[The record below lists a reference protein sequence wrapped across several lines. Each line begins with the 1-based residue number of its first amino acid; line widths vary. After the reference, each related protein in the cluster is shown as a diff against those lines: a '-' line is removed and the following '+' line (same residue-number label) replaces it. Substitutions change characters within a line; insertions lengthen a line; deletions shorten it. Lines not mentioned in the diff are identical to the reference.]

1 MNDVV
6 QIISTVG
13 FPILAC
19 MAMALFFKYMVDR
32 SYEERTELNKQHR
45 EEIAKL
51 TEQHREEMKT
61 IVEAL
66 NNNTLAVQKLCDK
79 LES

>member
-13 FPILAC
+13 FPIVAC
-19 MAMALFFKYMVDR
+19 IAMALFFKYMVDR
-32 SYEERTELNKQHR
+32 SYEERTQLNAQHR
-45 EEIAKL
+45 EDIMKL
-51 TEQHREEMKT
+51 TEQHKEEMKT
-61 IVEAL
+61 LVEAL

-79 LES
+79 LEN